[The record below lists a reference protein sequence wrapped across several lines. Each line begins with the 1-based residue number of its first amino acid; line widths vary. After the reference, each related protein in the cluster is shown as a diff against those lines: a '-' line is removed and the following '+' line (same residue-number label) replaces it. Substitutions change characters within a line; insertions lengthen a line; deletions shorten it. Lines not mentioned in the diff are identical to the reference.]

1 MMFSLSQIK
10 SANGKPRTKSLFYEL
25 SYDDPSEAL
34 FTLKERDIEVRG
46 QPMLSLQ
53 QLYVSMVPSDPTE
66 YEFANKYLGGWKHWQ
81 RLQKCFPLKPF
92 IKEWRAELE
101 VKLRS
106 EGIAAQR
113 KLAAKGNVNAAKWLA
128 EKGWDKRKA
137 GTPSKAEIEGERKVA
152 AAMEEHLDDDF
163 DRVFGSTH

>member
-1 MMFSLSQIK
+1 MNKFKDRL
-10 SANGKPRTKSLFYEL
+10 GRWLT
-25 SYDDPSEAL
+25 EAL
-34 FTLKERDIEVRG
+34 FLELARDKEKFAPMFTL
-46 QPMLSLQ
+46 QPDKHTDEMPCIYL
-53 QLYVSMVPSDPTE
+53 LYMECSDPTE